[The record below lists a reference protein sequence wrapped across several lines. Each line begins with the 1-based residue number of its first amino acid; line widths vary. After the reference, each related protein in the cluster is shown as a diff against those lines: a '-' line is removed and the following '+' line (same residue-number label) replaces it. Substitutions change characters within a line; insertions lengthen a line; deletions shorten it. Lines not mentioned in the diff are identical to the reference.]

1 MKKNAYFNSLFI
13 FRLYLYTIQKK
24 TKKNIL
30 LFLYRF
36 DILISKKKNL
46 KNYLKI
52 FKKQL
57 LSRTKYPERQ
67 SQYTWLQNTRGY
79 RGSLTH
85 HHGLINEI
93 SIYKSWITKS
103 NVY

>member
-36 DILISKKKNL
+36 DTLISKKKL
-46 KNYLKI
+46 KKL
-52 FKKQL
+52 FK
-57 LSRTKYPERQ
+57 
-67 SQYTWLQNTRGY
+67 N
-79 RGSLTH
+79 
-85 HHGLINEI
+85 I
-93 SIYKSWITKS
+93 
-103 NVY
+103 